1 MKFLVVT
8 VSHFVYLVQFST
20 LLFLGKLV
28 QAFGRPEFLL
38 CLRNF
43 YQCYKPYQNLT
54 KPETILL
61 HKAFIEEFCNVIS
74 ENATTPNA
82 VYAIKLL
89 FLQLKTFDYVNPY
102 LEEPHLYPSKFNL
115 DDQVEYAKIMQ
126 RAAVKIQAYFKSFY
140 IRLMLKKLKESHKE
154 YNGQ

>member
-54 KPETILL
+54 KRETILL
-61 HKAFIEEFCNVIS
+61 HKAFFEEFCNVIS

-126 RAAVKIQAYFKSFY
+126 RAAIKIQAYFKSFY